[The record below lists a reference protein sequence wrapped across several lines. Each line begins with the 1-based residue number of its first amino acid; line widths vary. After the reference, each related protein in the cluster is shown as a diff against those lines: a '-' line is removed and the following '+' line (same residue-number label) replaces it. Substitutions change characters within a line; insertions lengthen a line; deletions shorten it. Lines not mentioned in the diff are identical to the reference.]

1 MAIFCKYFGAGLHNT
16 IFIFNIHNVNQKSH
30 FRFSIAQDQEKPNLE
45 EARRTQKNVQ
55 IRSAAKEK
63 KSESSM
69 SL

>member
-45 EARRTQKNVQ
+45 QDRKKCPNQ
-55 IRSAAKEK
+55 ISSKRKEK
-63 KSESSM
+63 RVKYVSTGT
-69 SL
+69 